1 MINLLQ
7 PLPQRAKNPMSSK
20 SPPTVVTPLPRQWCV
35 QVVRAALM
43 EDIGMGDVSAR
54 VAKEDHRLW
63 VSLLA
68 KSGGVLAGM
77 DLLRLAFELEEAAPQ
92 WAHALADGAEFEP
105 GQVVCRFSAMGAA
118 ALRAERTALNFLG
131 HLSGVATLTRAYVNA
146 LPPGVSVAATRKTTP
161 GLRVAEKYAVA
172 VGGGLTHRL
181 RLDDMVLL
189 KENHLRAAGGIGP
202 AVKRARQGLSHH
214 LKVQVEVTTLA
225 EIREALVAG
234 VDMLLLDN
242 FTPEALNDA
251 LALVNGQKTVEIS
264 GGVRLSNLAQF
275 ARPGVDIIS
284 VGELTG
290 AAPRSDFSLLFDG

>member
-1 MINLLQ
+1 
-7 PLPQRAKNPMSSK
+7 MSK
-20 SPPTVVTPLPRQWCV
+20 TDPKTVLTPLPRQWCV

-54 VAKEDHRLW
+54 VAAADQRLW

-68 KSGGVLAGM
+68 RSGGVLAGM
-77 DLLRLAFELEEAAPQ
+77 DLFRLAFELEEAAPQ
-92 WAHALADGAEFEP
+92 WEHTLADGADFAS
-105 GQVVCRFSAMGAA
+105 GQVICRFSAMAAA

-131 HLSGVATLTRAYVNA
+131 HLSGIATLTRAYA
-146 LPPGVSVAATRKTTP
+146 SARPPGVAGAATRKTTP
-161 GLRVAEKYAVA
+161 GLRAAEKYAVA

-189 KENHLRAAGGIGP
+189 KENHLRAAGGIRP
-202 AVKRARQGLSHH
+202 AVERARRGLSHH

-225 EIREALVAG
+225 EIREALGAG

-242 FTPEALNDA
+242 FTPEALDEA
-251 LALVNGQKTVEIS
+251 LALINHQKTVEIS

-290 AAPRSDFSLLFDG
+290 AAPRSDFSLLFDD